1 MTPSVEP
8 EASPM
13 PGDAVFV
20 ALGDPTRRWL
30 IESLAASSASATALA
45 RGLPISRQAVA
56 KHLSLLAA
64 AELVDSE
71 RRGRETR
78 YTLRTEPLHDL
89 SGWART
95 VGAEW
100 ESRLARLQGSLRA
113 AD

>member
-1 MTPSVEP
+1 
-8 EASPM
+8 M
-13 PGDAVFV
+13 PPRGPCPRSI
-20 ALGDPTRRWL
+20 LGAER
-30 IESLAASSASATALA
+30 SLQA
-45 RGLPISRQAVA
+45 RELPISRQAVA

-78 YTLRTEPLHDL
+78 YTLRTEPLHDV
-89 SGWART
+89 SGWARA

-100 ESRLARLQGSLRA
+100 EDRLARLQGSLRA

>member
-1 MTPSVEP
+1 MIPAVEP
-8 EASPM
+8 GPSPM
-13 PGDAVFV
+13 PDDAVFV
-20 ALGDPTRRWL
+20 AIGDPTRRRL
-30 IESLAASSASATALA
+30 IESLAVSSASATALA

-78 YTLRTEPLHDL
+78 YTLRTEPLL
-89 SGWART
+89 GVSGWART

-100 ESRLARLQGSLRA
+100 EGRLARLQGSLRA

>member
-1 MTPSVEP
+1 MTPSIEQGAP
-8 EASPM
+8 PM
-13 PGDAVFV
+13 PDDAVFV
-20 ALGDPTRRWL
+20 ALSDPTRRRL
-30 IESLAASSASATALA
+30 IESLAASSASATALS

-78 YTLRTEPLHDL
+78 YTLRTEPLHDV
-89 SGWART
+89 SGWARA

-100 ESRLARLQGSLRA
+100 EDRLARLQGSLRA